1 MLMKKVL
8 SNTRKVRFQDCD
20 PFNHLNNAK
29 YLDYFIN
36 AREDQLLEDYG
47 MDVFGLMA
55 SQKLSW
61 VVSSQQIG
69 YFRPATAMESI
80 SIETQLIAFDSKNLV
95 VEMRMYD
102 ENKTRLKALLWTRF
116 SHFNLVLQRSAEHS
130 EELTELFREVL
141 LPVEQSDFE
150 ARRTYIIQ
158 QKKEAK

>member
-1 MLMKKVL
+1 MKKIL
-8 SNTRKVRFQDCD
+8 SSTRKVRFQDCD

-36 AREDQLLEDYG
+36 AREDQLLDDYG
-47 MDVFGLMA
+47 LDVFGMMG

-80 SIETQLIAFDSKNLV
+80 GIETQLISFDSRNLV

-102 ENKTRLKALLWTRF
+102 ESKTRLKALLWTRF
-116 SHFNLVLQRSAEHS
+116 SHFNLALQRSAEHS

-150 ARRTYIIQ
+150 ARRAYISQ